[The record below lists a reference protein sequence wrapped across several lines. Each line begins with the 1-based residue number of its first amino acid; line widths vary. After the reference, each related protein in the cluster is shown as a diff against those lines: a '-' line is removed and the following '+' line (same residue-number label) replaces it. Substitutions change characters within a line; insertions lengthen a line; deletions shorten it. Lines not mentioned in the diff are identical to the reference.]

1 MSFTSFLQFGTLLSI
16 YGCYQHHKTNVQ
28 HVKLDGEKGYYTPLT
43 DRKDTNVRMK
53 ALNLQEQCDVSQAA
67 GIISYL
73 FQVIF
78 QVNSL
83 ANPSRFSCD
92 FYIYRQGL
100 IRISVFQMT
109 VNMHT
114 LNVILLLGD
123 TALNSQ
129 GK

>member
-1 MSFTSFLQFGTLLSI
+1 
-16 YGCYQHHKTNVQ
+16 
-28 HVKLDGEKGYYTPLT
+28 
-43 DRKDTNVRMK
+43 MK

-78 QVNSL
+78 QINAGAVMLTDLIYWYLIFPFLTIEDYTFNFVSSMSL
-83 ANPSRFSCD
+83 CSSGYC
-92 FYIYRQGL
+92 
-100 IRISVFQMT
+100 FQDLACMT

-114 LNVILLLGD
+114 LNVILRLGD